1 MSKTVKINFKLQ
13 LDGQEQLV
21 TATTSARELA
31 KAVGGV
37 GTSLSRATG
46 SFIGF
51 NQRIE
56 ALRNVTG
63 AFQELAAGI
72 EGLTQGAEAF
82 NTAMRQANT
91 LAEKNEAGFAGMREE
106 VDKLAKNLPV
116 SREELAKG
124 LYTVISADV
133 PEAEWMEVLE
143 TAARSSVGA
152 LADLGEIVSVTG
164 TLVKNYGLSWKEAGD
179 IQDKIQLTA
188 KVGETTFSE
197 MAAALPRVSASAA
210 TLGVSI
216 DELMGVFASLT
227 GVSGDTA
234 EVSTQLAA
242 VLNAL
247 VKPASEATAMA
258 ERMGIQF
265 DAASVKAAGGFSA
278 FIKQLDGEVT
288 AFAAKSGMLRESIYG
303 TLFGR
308 AEALRALIPLTGELA
323 EKYDRD
329 TASMAEASGTLA
341 GAFDE
346 MSKTVASKAQLAQNN
361 IDAMFDGVAEA
372 TGGAVVYVKSFGGT
386 LSAVATTVVMTGT
399 AAKMLAGAIA
409 STTLATKAA
418 ALAATLWKNLQRALQ
433 VATLSFSAS
442 CYAAGTAVTVLKL
455 AIRGLLV
462 ATGVGAAIAVLT
474 MGIEALLKA
483 CDSDPA
489 DGLAR
494 SLDGVRTAAQD
505 ASAAFDETLA
515 RELGRLQAD
524 FAKLREGWKACR
536 TEGERRAWLENNRDL
551 FTELRLGI
559 SSVTDAERV
568 FSSDTTAFTS
578 ALKKRAE
585 AMANYAALT
594 KLYEKRIELQNNIT
608 RTQKPFTTT
617 AGADVSKLPADIRN
631 MLGKGDT
638 ERRQEG
644 YTGAGPG
651 MWVPTYSE
659 RLTEQGAARVNA
671 ARKVLEG
678 PWIKAQRAQ
687 LAELEKLEQKYAA
700 GAAAAE
706 SHTPARGIGGRPVK
720 ADKGKEQGRTGR
732 TATEKT
738 VTPISLVEEP
748 VTEADFEN
756 NARYWDAAAKAAA
769 VGSEAWN
776 KAHENAEAC
785 RAAIRWAAKETEQS
799 YIPAQLE
806 EIRTLG
812 GIEEALSYYRKR
824 LQEASGDELQTV
836 QSSIDALEKKRET
849 MEALARL
856 PQARLEAEEAKAAPA
871 NSRMGAEAAS
881 AKLAELRKLLDTDG
895 LTESQ
900 RGQILELM
908 GTYED
913 LRRSAVLSFS
923 TLREGWSAVQE
934 VASGIQGIS
943 DALEGNGNAWEKFS
957 AIVSGV
963 ISVFQGVTAAIA
975 IFKQVSDVMGP
986 SETASAAATA
996 TAETAT
1002 ATATTA
1008 GTVAMEAQAAAAVP
1022 LVAANKTLASSLM
1035 EVAAAQYLA
1044 AHAYIPFA
1052 GFGIGAG
1059 FAASAKALVA
1069 SMAIPFAK
1077 GGLVSGPT
1085 YALVGEYPGAGRN
1098 PEVIAPLDK
1107 LRSML
1112 RPYRDEAGTVDWRI
1126 KGRTLYGVLNRE
1138 SRVRARS

>member
-1 MSKTVKINFKLQ
+1 MSKTIKINFKLQ

-21 TATTSARELA
+21 TATASARDLA

-37 GTSLSRATG
+37 GTNLSRATG

-91 LAEKNEAGFAGMREE
+91 LAEKNEAGFAGMRDE
-106 VDKLAKNLPV
+106 VDRLAKELPV
-116 SREELAKG
+116 SREELARG

-247 VKPASEATAMA
+247 VKPAGEATAMA

-323 EKYDRD
+323 EKYERD
-329 TASMAEASGTLA
+329 TASMASASGTLA

-372 TGGAVVYVKSFGGT
+372 TGGAVVYVKAFGGT
-386 LSAVATTVVMTGT
+386 LSAVATTVVMTGM

-442 CYAAGTAVTVLKL
+442 CYAAGTAVTVLKF

-462 ATGVGAAIAVLT
+462 ATGVGAAIAALT
-474 MGIEALLKA
+474 MVIEALLKA

-494 SLDGVRTAAQD
+494 SLDGVRTAAQE

-536 TEGERRAWLENNRDL
+536 TEGERRAWLEKNRDL
-551 FTELRLGI
+551 LTELRLGI
-559 SSVTDAERV
+559 SSATDAERV
-568 FSSDTTAFTS
+568 FSGDTSAFTS

-608 RTQKPFTTT
+608 RARKPFT
-617 AGADVSKLPADIRN
+617 AAKGAEVSALPPDIRK
-631 MLGKGDT
+631 MLGRGDT
-638 ERRQEG
+638 EKRFEG

-651 MWVPTYSE
+651 MWVPNYSE

-678 PWIKAQRAQ
+678 PWIKEQRAQ

-700 GAAAAE
+700 GAAEAA
-706 SHTPARGIGGRPVK
+706 PARGIGGRPVR
-720 ADKGKEQGRTGR
+720 ADRGKEQGRASR
-732 TATEKT
+732 ATAEKA
-738 VTPISLVEEP
+738 VTPLSLVEEP

-756 NARYWDAAAKAAA
+756 NARYWEAAARAAA

-799 YIPAQLE
+799 YIPAQLD

-836 QSSIDALEKKRET
+836 QGSIDALEKKRDT

-856 PQARLEAEEAKAAPA
+856 PQARREADEALAAPA

-895 LTESQ
+895 LTDSQ
-900 RGQILELM
+900 RGQILELI
-908 GTYED
+908 GTYES
-913 LRRSAVLSFS
+913 LRRSAVLGFS
-923 TLREGWSAVQE
+923 TLREGWSAVQG
-934 VASGIQGIS
+934 VASGIQGLS

-957 AIVSGV
+957 AIVSGA

-975 IFKQVSDVMGP
+975 IFKQVSSVMG
-986 SETASAAATA
+986 TAGASAATAQTAAATA
-996 TAETAT
+996 SAVD
-1002 ATATTA
+1002 
-1008 GTVAMEAQAAAAVP
+1008 TVAMEAQTVAAVP
-1022 LVAANKTLASSLM
+1022 LAAANKTLAASLM
-1035 EVAAAQYLA
+1035 QVAAAQYMA

-1112 RPYRDEAGTVDWRI
+1112 RPYRDEAGSVDWRI

-1138 SRVRARS
+1138 NRVRARS

>member
-1 MSKTVKINFKLQ
+1 MSKTIKINFKLQ

-21 TATTSARELA
+21 TATASARDLA

-37 GTSLSRATG
+37 GTNLSRATG

-91 LAEKNEAGFAGMREE
+91 LAEKNEAGFAGMRDE
-106 VDKLAKNLPV
+106 VDRLAKELPV
-116 SREELAKG
+116 SREELARG

-247 VKPASEATAMA
+247 VKPAGEATAMA

-323 EKYDRD
+323 EKYERD
-329 TASMAEASGTLA
+329 TASMASASGTLA

-372 TGGAVVYVKSFGGT
+372 TGGAVVYVKAFGGT

-442 CYAAGTAVTVLKL
+442 CYAAGTAVTVLKF

-462 ATGVGAAIAVLT
+462 ATGVGAAIAALT
-474 MGIEALLKA
+474 MVIEALLKA

-494 SLDGVRTAAQD
+494 SLDGVRTAAQE

-536 TEGERRAWLENNRDL
+536 TEGERRAWLEKNRDL
-551 FTELRLGI
+551 LTELRLGI
-559 SSVTDAERV
+559 SSATDAERV
-568 FSSDTTAFTS
+568 FSGDTSAFTS

-608 RTQKPFTTT
+608 RARKPFT
-617 AGADVSKLPADIRN
+617 AAKGAEVSALPPDIRK
-631 MLGKGDT
+631 MLGRGDT
-638 ERRQEG
+638 EKRFEG

-651 MWVPTYSE
+651 MWVPNYSE

-678 PWIKAQRAQ
+678 PWIKEQRAQ

-700 GAAAAE
+700 GAAEAA
-706 SHTPARGIGGRPVK
+706 PARGIGGRPVR
-720 ADKGKEQGRTGR
+720 ADRGKEQGRASR
-732 TATEKT
+732 ATAEKA
-738 VTPISLVEEP
+738 VTPLSLVEEP

-756 NARYWDAAAKAAA
+756 NARYWEAAARAAA

-799 YIPAQLE
+799 YIPAQLD

-836 QSSIDALEKKRET
+836 QGSIDALEKKRDT

-856 PQARLEAEEAKAAPA
+856 PQARREADEALAAPA

-895 LTESQ
+895 LTDSQ
-900 RGQILELM
+900 RGQILELI
-908 GTYED
+908 GTYES

-923 TLREGWSAVQE
+923 TLREGWSAVQG
-934 VASGIQGIS
+934 VASGIQGLS

-957 AIVSGV
+957 AIVSGA

-975 IFKQVSDVMGP
+975 IFKQVSSVMG
-986 SETASAAATA
+986 TAGASAATAQTAAATA
-996 TAETAT
+996 SAVD
-1002 ATATTA
+1002 
-1008 GTVAMEAQAAAAVP
+1008 TVAMEAQTVAAVP
-1022 LVAANKTLASSLM
+1022 LAAANKTLAASLM
-1035 EVAAAQYLA
+1035 QVAAAQYMA

-1112 RPYRDEAGTVDWRI
+1112 RPYRDEAGSVDWRI

-1138 SRVRARS
+1138 NRVRARS

>member
-1 MSKTVKINFKLQ
+1 MSKTIKINFKLQ

-21 TATTSARELA
+21 TATASARDLA

-37 GTSLSRATG
+37 GTNLSRATG

-91 LAEKNEAGFAGMREE
+91 LAEKNEAGFAGMRDE
-106 VDKLAKNLPV
+106 VDRLAKELPV
-116 SREELAKG
+116 LREELARG

-197 MAAALPRVSASAA
+197 MAAALPRVSASAS

-247 VKPASEATAMA
+247 VKPAGEATAMA

-323 EKYDRD
+323 EKYERD
-329 TASMAEASGTLA
+329 TASMASASGTLA

-372 TGGAVVYVKSFGGT
+372 TGGAVVYVKAFGGT

-442 CYAAGTAVTVLKL
+442 CYAAGTAVTVLKF

-462 ATGVGAAIAVLT
+462 ATGVGAAIAALT
-474 MGIEALLKA
+474 MVIEALLKA

-494 SLDGVRTAAQD
+494 SLDGVRTAAQE

-536 TEGERRAWLENNRDL
+536 TEGERRAWLEKNRDL
-551 FTELRLGI
+551 LTELRLGI
-559 SSVTDAERV
+559 SSATDAERV
-568 FSSDTTAFTS
+568 FSGDTSAFTS

-608 RTQKPFTTT
+608 RARKPFT
-617 AGADVSKLPADIRN
+617 AAKGAEVSALPPDIRK
-631 MLGKGDT
+631 MLGRGDT
-638 ERRQEG
+638 EKRFEG

-651 MWVPTYSE
+651 MWVPNYSE

-678 PWIKAQRAQ
+678 PWIKEQRAQ

-700 GAAAAE
+700 GAAEAA
-706 SHTPARGIGGRPVK
+706 PARGIGGRPVR
-720 ADKGKEQGRTGR
+720 ADRGKEQGRASR
-732 TATEKT
+732 ATAEKA
-738 VTPISLVEEP
+738 VTPLSLVEEP

-756 NARYWDAAAKAAA
+756 NARYWEAAARAAA

-799 YIPAQLE
+799 YIPAQLD

-812 GIEEALSYYRKR
+812 GIEEALSYYRTR

-836 QSSIDALEKKRET
+836 QGSIDALEKKRDT

-856 PQARLEAEEAKAAPA
+856 PEARREADEALAAPA
-871 NSRMGAEAAS
+871 NSRMGAEAAA
-881 AKLAELRKLLDTDG
+881 AKLAELRKLLDSDG
-895 LTESQ
+895 LTDSQ
-900 RGQILELM
+900 RGQILELI
-908 GTYED
+908 GTYES

-923 TLREGWSAVQE
+923 TLREGWSAVQG
-934 VASGIQGIS
+934 VASGIQGLS

-957 AIVSGV
+957 AIVSGA

-975 IFKQVSDVMGP
+975 IFKQVSSVMG
-986 SETASAAATA
+986 TAGASAATAQTAAATA
-996 TAETAT
+996 SAVD
-1002 ATATTA
+1002 
-1008 GTVAMEAQAAAAVP
+1008 TVAMEAQTVAAVP
-1022 LVAANKTLASSLM
+1022 LAAANKTLAASLM
-1035 EVAAAQYLA
+1035 QVAAAQYMA

-1112 RPYRDEAGTVDWRI
+1112 RPYRDEAGSVDWRI

-1138 SRVRARS
+1138 NRVRARS

>member
-1 MSKTVKINFKLQ
+1 MSKTIKINFKLQ

-21 TATTSARELA
+21 TATASARDLA

-37 GTSLSRATG
+37 GTNLSRATG

-91 LAEKNEAGFAGMREE
+91 LAEKNEAGFAGMRDE
-106 VDKLAKNLPV
+106 VDRLAKELPV
-116 SREELAKG
+116 SREELARG

-197 MAAALPRVSASAA
+197 MAAALPRVSASAS

-247 VKPASEATAMA
+247 VKPAGEATAMA

-323 EKYDRD
+323 EKYERD
-329 TASMAEASGTLA
+329 TASMASASGTLA

-372 TGGAVVYVKSFGGT
+372 TGGAVVYVKAFGGT

-442 CYAAGTAVTVLKL
+442 CYAAGTAVTVLKF

-462 ATGVGAAIAVLT
+462 ATGVGAAIAALT
-474 MGIEALLKA
+474 MVIEALLKA

-494 SLDGVRTAAQD
+494 SLDGVRTAAQE

-536 TEGERRAWLENNRDL
+536 TEGERRAWLEKNRDL
-551 FTELRLGI
+551 LTELRLGI
-559 SSVTDAERV
+559 SSATDAERV
-568 FSSDTTAFTS
+568 FSGDTSAFTS

-608 RTQKPFTTT
+608 RARKPFT
-617 AGADVSKLPADIRN
+617 AAKGAEVSALPPDIRK

-638 ERRQEG
+638 EKRFEG

-651 MWVPTYSE
+651 MWVPNYSE

-678 PWIKAQRAQ
+678 PWIKEQRAQ

-700 GAAAAE
+700 GAAEAA
-706 SHTPARGIGGRPVK
+706 PARGIGGRPVR
-720 ADKGKEQGRTGR
+720 ADRGKEQGRASR
-732 TATEKT
+732 ATAEKA
-738 VTPISLVEEP
+738 VTPLSLVEEP

-756 NARYWDAAAKAAA
+756 NARYWEAAARAAA

-799 YIPAQLE
+799 YIPAQLD

-812 GIEEALSYYRKR
+812 GIEEALSYYRTR

-836 QSSIDALEKKRET
+836 QGSIDALEKKRDT

-856 PQARLEAEEAKAAPA
+856 PQARREADEALAAPA
-871 NSRMGAEAAS
+871 NSRMGAEAAAS
-881 AKLAELRKLLDTDG
+881 KLAELRKLLDSDG
-895 LTESQ
+895 LTDSQ
-900 RGQILELM
+900 RGQILELI
-908 GTYED
+908 GTYES

-923 TLREGWSAVQE
+923 TLREGWSAVQG
-934 VASGIQGIS
+934 VASGIQGLS

-957 AIVSGV
+957 AIVSGA

-975 IFKQVSDVMGP
+975 IFKQVSSVMGTAGA
-986 SETASAAATA
+986 SAATAQTAAATASAAD
-996 TAETAT
+996 
-1002 ATATTA
+1002 
-1008 GTVAMEAQAAAAVP
+1008 TVAMEAQTVAAVP
-1022 LVAANKTLASSLM
+1022 LAAANKTLAASLM
-1035 EVAAAQYLA
+1035 QVAAAQYMA

-1069 SMAIPFAK
+1069 SMAMPFAK

-1112 RPYRDEAGTVDWRI
+1112 RPYRDEAGSVDWRI

-1138 SRVRARS
+1138 NRVRARS

>member
-1 MSKTVKINFKLQ
+1 MSKTIKINFKLQ

-21 TATTSARELA
+21 TATASARDLA

-37 GTSLSRATG
+37 GTNLSRATG

-91 LAEKNEAGFAGMREE
+91 LAEKNEAGFAGMRDE
-106 VDKLAKNLPV
+106 VDRLAKELPV
-116 SREELAKG
+116 SREELARG

-247 VKPASEATAMA
+247 VKPAGEATAMA

-323 EKYDRD
+323 EKYERD
-329 TASMAEASGTLA
+329 TASMASASGTLA

-372 TGGAVVYVKSFGGT
+372 TGGAVVYVKAFGGT

-442 CYAAGTAVTVLKL
+442 CYAAGTAVTVLKF

-462 ATGVGAAIAVLT
+462 ATGVGAAIAALT
-474 MGIEALLKA
+474 MVIEALLKA

-494 SLDGVRTAAQD
+494 SLDGVRTAAQE

-536 TEGERRAWLENNRDL
+536 TEGERRAWLEKNRDL
-551 FTELRLGI
+551 LTELRLGI
-559 SSVTDAERV
+559 SSATDAERV
-568 FSSDTTAFTS
+568 FSGDTSAFTS

-608 RTQKPFTTT
+608 RARKPFT
-617 AGADVSKLPADIRN
+617 AAKGAEVSALPPDIRK
-631 MLGKGDT
+631 MLGRGDT
-638 ERRQEG
+638 EKRFEG

-651 MWVPTYSE
+651 MWVPNYSE

-678 PWIKAQRAQ
+678 PWIKEQRAQ

-700 GAAAAE
+700 GAAEAA
-706 SHTPARGIGGRPVK
+706 PARGIGGRPVR
-720 ADKGKEQGRTGR
+720 ADRGKEQGRASR
-732 TATEKT
+732 ATAEKA
-738 VTPISLVEEP
+738 VTPLSLVEEP

-756 NARYWDAAAKAAA
+756 NARYWEAAARAAA

-799 YIPAQLE
+799 YIPAQLD

-836 QSSIDALEKKRET
+836 QGSIDALEKKRDT

-856 PQARLEAEEAKAAPA
+856 PQARREADEALAAPA
-871 NSRMGAEAAS
+871 NSRMGAEAAT

-895 LTESQ
+895 LTDSQ
-900 RGQILELM
+900 RGQILELI
-908 GTYED
+908 GTYES

-923 TLREGWSAVQE
+923 TLREGWSAVQG
-934 VASGIQGIS
+934 VASGIQGLS

-957 AIVSGV
+957 AIVSGA

-975 IFKQVSDVMGP
+975 IFKQVSSVMG
-986 SETASAAATA
+986 TAGASAATAQTAAATA
-996 TAETAT
+996 SAVD
-1002 ATATTA
+1002 
-1008 GTVAMEAQAAAAVP
+1008 TVAMEAQTVAAVP
-1022 LVAANKTLASSLM
+1022 LAAANKTLAASLM
-1035 EVAAAQYLA
+1035 QVAAAQYMA

-1112 RPYRDEAGTVDWRI
+1112 RPYRDEAGSVDWRI

-1138 SRVRARS
+1138 NRVRARS

>member
-1 MSKTVKINFKLQ
+1 MSKTIKINFKLQ

-21 TATTSARELA
+21 TATASARDLA

-37 GTSLSRATG
+37 GTNLSRATG

-91 LAEKNEAGFAGMREE
+91 LAEKNEAGFAGMRDE
-106 VDKLAKNLPV
+106 VDRLAKELPV
-116 SREELAKG
+116 SREELARG

-247 VKPASEATAMA
+247 VKPAGEATAMA

-323 EKYDRD
+323 EKYERD
-329 TASMAEASGTLA
+329 TASMASASGTLA

-372 TGGAVVYVKSFGGT
+372 TGGAVVYVKAFGGT

-442 CYAAGTAVTVLKL
+442 CYAAGTAVTVLKF

-462 ATGVGAAIAVLT
+462 ATGVGAAIAALT
-474 MGIEALLKA
+474 MVIEALLKA

-489 DGLAR
+489 DGLAQ
-494 SLDGVRTAAQD
+494 SLGGVRTAAQE

-536 TEGERRAWLENNRDL
+536 TEGERRAWLEKNRDL
-551 FTELRLGI
+551 LTELRLGI
-559 SSVTDAERV
+559 SSATDAERV
-568 FSSDTTAFTS
+568 FSGDTSAFTS

-608 RTQKPFTTT
+608 RARKPFT
-617 AGADVSKLPADIRN
+617 AAKGAEVSALPPDIRK
-631 MLGKGDT
+631 MLGRGDT
-638 ERRQEG
+638 EKRFEG

-651 MWVPTYSE
+651 MWVPNYSE

-678 PWIKAQRAQ
+678 PWIKEQRAQ

-700 GAAAAE
+700 GAAEAA
-706 SHTPARGIGGRPVK
+706 PARGIGGRPVR
-720 ADKGKEQGRTGR
+720 ADRGKEQGRASR
-732 TATEKT
+732 ATAEKA
-738 VTPISLVEEP
+738 VTPLSLVEEP

-756 NARYWDAAAKAAA
+756 NARYWEAAARAAA

-799 YIPAQLE
+799 YIPAQLD

-812 GIEEALSYYRKR
+812 GIEEALSYYRTR

-836 QSSIDALEKKRET
+836 QGSIDALEKKRDT

-856 PQARLEAEEAKAAPA
+856 PEARREADEALAAPA
-871 NSRMGAEAAS
+871 NSRMGAEAAT

-895 LTESQ
+895 LTDSQ
-900 RGQILELM
+900 RGQILELI
-908 GTYED
+908 GTYES

-923 TLREGWSAVQE
+923 TLREGWSAVQG
-934 VASGIQGIS
+934 VASGIQGLS

-957 AIVSGV
+957 AIVSGA

-975 IFKQVSDVMGP
+975 IFKQVSSVMG
-986 SETASAAATA
+986 TAGASAATAQTAAATA
-996 TAETAT
+996 SAVD
-1002 ATATTA
+1002 
-1008 GTVAMEAQAAAAVP
+1008 TVAMEAQTVAAVP
-1022 LVAANKTLASSLM
+1022 LAAANKTLAASLM
-1035 EVAAAQYLA
+1035 QVAAAQYMA

-1112 RPYRDEAGTVDWRI
+1112 RPYRDEAGSVDWRI

-1138 SRVRARS
+1138 NRVRARS

>member
-1 MSKTVKINFKLQ
+1 MSKTIKINFKLQ

-21 TATTSARELA
+21 TATASARDLA

-37 GTSLSRATG
+37 GTNLSRATG

-91 LAEKNEAGFAGMREE
+91 LAEKNEAGFAGMRDE
-106 VDKLAKNLPV
+106 VDRLAKELPV
-116 SREELAKG
+116 SREELARG

-197 MAAALPRVSASAA
+197 MAAALPRVSASAS

-247 VKPASEATAMA
+247 VKPAGEATAMA

-323 EKYDRD
+323 EKYERD
-329 TASMAEASGTLA
+329 TASMASASGTLA

-372 TGGAVVYVKSFGGT
+372 TGGAVVYVKAFGGT

-442 CYAAGTAVTVLKL
+442 CYAAGTAVTVLKF

-462 ATGVGAAIAVLT
+462 ATGVGAAIAALT
-474 MGIEALLKA
+474 MVIEALLKA

-494 SLDGVRTAAQD
+494 SLDGVRTAAQE

-536 TEGERRAWLENNRDL
+536 TEGERRAWLEKNRDL
-551 FTELRLGI
+551 LTELRLGI
-559 SSVTDAERV
+559 SSATDAERV
-568 FSSDTTAFTS
+568 FSGDTSAFTS

-608 RTQKPFTTT
+608 RARKPFT
-617 AGADVSKLPADIRN
+617 AAKGAEVSALPPDIRK
-631 MLGKGDT
+631 MLGRGDT
-638 ERRQEG
+638 EKRFEG

-651 MWVPTYSE
+651 MWVPNYSE

-678 PWIKAQRAQ
+678 PWIKEQRAQ

-700 GAAAAE
+700 GAAEAA
-706 SHTPARGIGGRPVK
+706 PARGIGGRPVR
-720 ADKGKEQGRTGR
+720 ADRGKEQGRASR
-732 TATEKT
+732 ATAEKA
-738 VTPISLVEEP
+738 VTPLSLVEEP

-756 NARYWDAAAKAAA
+756 NARYWEAAARAAA

-799 YIPAQLE
+799 YIPAQLD

-812 GIEEALSYYRKR
+812 GIEEALSYYRTR

-836 QSSIDALEKKRET
+836 QGSIDALEKKRDT

-856 PQARLEAEEAKAAPA
+856 PEARREADEALAAPA
-871 NSRMGAEAAS
+871 NSRMGAEAAA
-881 AKLAELRKLLDTDG
+881 AKLAELRKLLDSDG
-895 LTESQ
+895 LTDSQ
-900 RGQILELM
+900 RGQILELI
-908 GTYED
+908 GTYES

-923 TLREGWSAVQE
+923 TLREGWSAVQG
-934 VASGIQGIS
+934 VASGIQGLS

-957 AIVSGV
+957 AIVSGA

-975 IFKQVSDVMGP
+975 IFKQVSSVMG
-986 SETASAAATA
+986 TAGASAATAQTAAATA
-996 TAETAT
+996 SAVD
-1002 ATATTA
+1002 
-1008 GTVAMEAQAAAAVP
+1008 TVAMEAQTVAAVP
-1022 LVAANKTLASSLM
+1022 LAAANKTLAASLM
-1035 EVAAAQYLA
+1035 QVAAAQYMA

-1112 RPYRDEAGTVDWRI
+1112 RPYRDEAGSVDWRI

-1138 SRVRARS
+1138 NRVRARS

>member
-1 MSKTVKINFKLQ
+1 MSKTIKINFKLQ

-21 TATTSARELA
+21 TATASARDLA

-37 GTSLSRATG
+37 GTNLSRATG

-91 LAEKNEAGFAGMREE
+91 LAEKNEAGFAGMRDE
-106 VDKLAKNLPV
+106 VDRLAKELPV
-116 SREELAKG
+116 SREELARG

-247 VKPASEATAMA
+247 VKPAGEATAMA

-323 EKYDRD
+323 EKYERD
-329 TASMAEASGTLA
+329 TASMASASGTLA

-372 TGGAVVYVKSFGGT
+372 TGGAVVYVKAFGGT

-442 CYAAGTAVTVLKL
+442 CYAAGTAVTVLKF

-462 ATGVGAAIAVLT
+462 ATGVGAAIAALT
-474 MGIEALLKA
+474 MVIEALLKA

-489 DGLAR
+489 DGLAQ
-494 SLDGVRTAAQD
+494 SLGGVRTAAQE

-536 TEGERRAWLENNRDL
+536 TEGERRAWLEKNRDL
-551 FTELRLGI
+551 LTELRLGI
-559 SSVTDAERV
+559 SSATDAERV
-568 FSSDTTAFTS
+568 FSGDTSAFTS

-608 RTQKPFTTT
+608 RARKPFT
-617 AGADVSKLPADIRN
+617 AAKGAEVSALPPDIRK
-631 MLGKGDT
+631 MLGRGDT
-638 ERRQEG
+638 EKRFEG

-651 MWVPTYSE
+651 MWVPNYSE

-678 PWIKAQRAQ
+678 PWIKEQRAQ

-700 GAAAAE
+700 GAAEAA
-706 SHTPARGIGGRPVK
+706 PARGIGGRPVR
-720 ADKGKEQGRTGR
+720 ADRGKEQGRASR
-732 TATEKT
+732 ATAEKA
-738 VTPISLVEEP
+738 VTPLSLVEEP

-756 NARYWDAAAKAAA
+756 NARYWEAAARAAA

-799 YIPAQLE
+799 YIPAQLD

-836 QSSIDALEKKRET
+836 QGSIDALEKKRDT

-856 PQARLEAEEAKAAPA
+856 PEARREADEALAAPA
-871 NSRMGAEAAS
+871 NSRMGAEAAT

-895 LTESQ
+895 LTDSQ
-900 RGQILELM
+900 RGQILELI
-908 GTYED
+908 GTYES

-923 TLREGWSAVQE
+923 TLREGWSAVQG
-934 VASGIQGIS
+934 VASGIQGLS

-957 AIVSGV
+957 AIVSGA

-975 IFKQVSDVMGP
+975 IFKQVSSVMG
-986 SETASAAATA
+986 TAGASAATAQTAAATA
-996 TAETAT
+996 SAVD
-1002 ATATTA
+1002 
-1008 GTVAMEAQAAAAVP
+1008 TVAMEAQTVAAVP
-1022 LVAANKTLASSLM
+1022 LAAANKTLAASLM
-1035 EVAAAQYLA
+1035 QVAAAQYMA

-1112 RPYRDEAGTVDWRI
+1112 RPYRDEAGSVDWRI

-1138 SRVRARS
+1138 NRVRARS